1 MQTVSRW
8 KLPEFR
14 KSFMKKCLE
23 GLVKQSGLTLTRLS
37 GVVQHLQRYEV
48 KLNGAAD
55 NEVEYCHWLSQ
66 KTKEVLSQLM
76 IAESK
81 PCLSN
86 STASGEIFSAQE
98 AGKSVNIDWKE
109 QAYQKIQK
117 MSSAYFSKVYVS
129 YQQMNRALQQLG
141 SSPQGSNTVI
151 LEKLRKKIKK
161 TEFVLALFRMKKCQ
175 ITTDI
180 QKILDTVEAFI
191 QVSFFPKNVSSNQQ
205 GGKHLADEKSRQQSD
220 SSHSSISPLKIIE
233 TKPSQ
238 QALGTQNYHIR
249 KNVSQKNKLCSEEQQ
264 VKIMKT
270 KPSPQVLGTQNYHI
284 WKDVSQQ
291 NKICLKEQQVKIIET
306 KPSPQALGSQNY
318 NTWKDACQQNKICLK
333 EQQVK
338 IIETKPSPQALGS
351 QNYNTWKD
359 VCQQNKICLKEQQV
373 EKQYGNSPQ
382 HVNQVSIIKGPD
394 NAVQKQAQGSQ
405 KATEAFSA
413 SVSSRGISSSPLTEN
428 CYKLKE
434 ISHKSTLTFDE
445 PSAEVK
451 HILKVLAVI
460 SPEASSA
467 ALSEIREVLY
477 LNDVMP
483 TSEFLNGPPKM
494 VQQQNQPG
502 LIAQTGKNLASD
514 IEPFSQAR
522 YVTCHDFVPTGRK
535 RSNSMNTV
543 ASFYTSRI
551 SASSC
556 HSFNQLSDAEKPD
569 WTSVTCKKK
578 KPRIVENS
586 SLLQEIKEINNRL
599 VDSEI
604 VIAENDSFYKA
615 PGVAAEDSEGLVIEF
630 LFNAVSVNKNLLSH
644 ISADKKPIIKPL
656 RLFVPTNYPISS
668 PVIVDK
674 KLSEVS
680 TEGQKDLST
689 IAKSKLRCSLH
700 CLDQT
705 WSLEDIAMSWERC
718 ARETVLECAKAFG
731 GGTFSSIYGGWENYQ
746 NKV

>member
-1 MQTVSRW
+1 MKPTAQQTNMQTVSRW
-8 KLPEFR
+8 KSPEFR

-23 GLVKQSGLTLTRLS
+23 SLVKQSGLPLTRLS

-48 KLNGAAD
+48 KLNGAAN

-66 KTKEVLSQLM
+66 KVKEVLTQLM
-76 IAESK
+76 NAESK
-81 PCLSN
+81 LCHSN
-86 STASGEIFSAQE
+86 STASVEVFSAQE
-98 AGKSVNIDWKE
+98 AGKSANIDWKE

-180 QKILDTVEAFI
+180 QKILDTIEDFI
-191 QVSFFPKNVSSNQQ
+191 QASFFPKNVSSNQQ
-205 GGKHLADEKSRQQSD
+205 GGKHLGDEKSRQQSD
-220 SSHSSISPLKIIE
+220 SSRSSISPLKIIE
-233 TKPSQ
+233 MKPSQ
-238 QALGTQNYHIR
+238 QVLGTQNYHIR
-249 KNVSQKNKLCSEEQQ
+249 KDVSQENKLCLEEQQ
-264 VKIMKT
+264 LKIIET

-306 KPSPQALGSQNY
+306 KSSPQALGTQNY
-318 NTWKDACQQNKICLK
+318 HIWKDVSQQNKICLK

-338 IIETKPSPQALGS
+338 IIETKPSPRELGS

-359 VCQQNKICLKEQQV
+359 VSQQNKICLKEQQV
-373 EKQYGNSPQ
+373 EKQYGNSTQ
-382 HVNQVSIIKGPD
+382 HVNQVSIMKGPD
-394 NAVQKQAQGSQ
+394 NALQKQAQGSR
-405 KATEAFSA
+405 KATEAFSV
-413 SVSSRGISSSPLTEN
+413 SVNSPGISSSPLTEN
-428 CYKLKE
+428 CHKLKE
-434 ISHKSTLTFDE
+434 ISHKSTLNFDE

-451 HILKVLAVI
+451 HLLKVLSHI
-460 SPEASSA
+460 SPEASRA
-467 ALSEIREVLY
+467 ALSEIREVVY

-502 LIAQTGKNLASD
+502 LFGQTGENLASN
-514 IEPFSQAR
+514 IEPFSHAR
-522 YVTCHDFVPTGRK
+522 YMTCHDFVPTGRK

-543 ASFYTSRI
+543 PSFYTSRI
-551 SASSC
+551 SDSSC
-556 HSFNQLSDAEKPD
+556 HSFNQLSDAEQPD
-569 WTSVTCKKK
+569 WTSVTCKK
-578 KPRIVENS
+578 R
-586 SLLQEIKEINNRL
+586 SLELC
-599 VDSEI
+599 EI
-604 VIAENDSFYKA
+604 VMAENDSFNKA

-644 ISADKKPIIKPL
+644 ISADKKPIIEPL
-656 RLFVPTNYPISS
+656 RLVVPTNYPISS

-674 KLSEVS
+674 KLSEIS
-680 TEGQKDLST
+680 REGQKDLST
-689 IAKSKLRCSLH
+689 IAKSKLRYSLH
-700 CLDQT
+700 CLDHQT
-705 WSLEDIAMSWERC
+705 WSLKDIAMSWERC
-718 ARETVLECAKAFG
+718 ARETVIECAKAFG
-731 GGTFSSIYGGWENYQ
+731 GGTFSSIYGGWENC
-746 NKV
+746 